1 MTQPVDKT
9 DKSNEEHHCL
19 SRADA
24 DALVVE
30 HCGWAESIA
39 RSVARAWNMDWK
51 LDGLDGAA
59 MEALIFCAR
68 RYQPSRG
75 VPFKGYARKRIHE
88 ASTEAA
94 RKSKGWKK
102 QLGADNQAEQRAR
115 EVSAELLQI
124 FPELRGGELP
134 SADDGGGGGDDVRGA
149 IRQLLVGASIIAA
162 KQSTLAEQPD
172 DLIDLKRTITY
183 IAELDLVHQLVL
195 YKIYWEGLSMR
206 SVATEWDTDELN
218 IIREH
223 KVLLTYLHKCL
234 GKGRSSGRPKLR
246 PGLKDVGLRLRREF
260 SEAPFERFIPT
271 SERPHGEGRR

>member
-1 MTQPVDKT
+1 METQAAV
-9 DKSNEEHHCL
+9 L
-19 SRADA
+19 SRSEA

-68 RYQPSRG
+68 RFQPERG

-94 RKSKGWKK
+94 RKSRGWRSGGTPE
-102 QLGADNQAEQRAR
+102 QREEQRAR

-124 FPELRGGELP
+124 FPELRDGELP
-134 SADDGGGGGDDVRGA
+134 SGGDDGGGGDDVRGS
-149 IRQLLVGASIIAA
+149 IRELLVGASIVAA
-162 KQSTLAEQPD
+162 KQGTISDQPD
-172 DLIDLKRTITY
+172 DLVDIKRTVMY
-183 IAELDLVHQLVL
+183 IANLDLVHQVVL

-206 SVATEWDTDELN
+206 SVAAEWETDELN

-223 KVLLTYLHKCL
+223 KVLLGYLQKCMSK
-234 GKGRSSGRPKLR
+234 GKSSSPPKLR
-246 PGLKDVGLRLRREF
+246 PGLKGVALKLKRDCP
-260 SEAPFERFIPT
+260 EAPFERFISP
-271 SERPHGEGRR
+271 RANP